1 MNGFL
6 YERFLED
13 RRVYLAARAF
23 WFRHIRRIL
32 PNNEML
38 PPYLSERF
46 ANGELF
52 FDGNPIF
59 NIINQRTAKAARI
72 IQESPIRFEDY
83 YTSWEQD
90 TTVTLRLDNE
100 QIVIKEKVIV
110 LTLTSASLEKST
122 NELRLWLHG

>member
-6 YERFLED
+6 YEKFLED

-23 WFRHIRRIL
+23 WFRQARRIF
-32 PNNEML
+32 PDREIL

-59 NIINQRTAKAARI
+59 NVINQRTNRAARI
-72 IQESPIRFEDY
+72 VQESPIHFDKFY
-83 YTSWEQD
+83 SSWEQE
-90 TTVTLRLDNE
+90 TELGLNSNGRPVK
-100 QIVIKEKVIV
+100 IAEKVIV
-110 LTLTSASLEKST
+110 LTLTSETLEKST
-122 NELRLWLHG
+122 NELRIWLQG